1 MKPFIV
7 IPLTVET
14 CIVTGEE
21 APAVTVAA
29 NVASGPPLA
38 NKATAEVPSCAAAVV
53 ASLPLST
60 VKEPRPSGA
69 V

>member
-21 APAVTVAA
+21 APAAILEDNVTL
-29 NVASGPPLA
+29 GPPLA
-38 NKATAEVPSCAAAVV
+38 NKATAEVPSCAVAVV
-53 ASLPLST
+53 PSLALST
-60 VKEPRPSGA
+60 VREPRPSGGE
-69 V
+69 

>member
-1 MKPFIV
+1 MKPSLV
-7 IPLTVET
+7 IPATVET

-21 APAVTVAA
+21 APAVTLAD
-29 NVASGPPLA
+29 NVTSGPPLA
-38 NKATAEVPSCAAAVV
+38 NKATVEVPSCAAAVV